1 MDCYRIA
8 MLGGSFVGVV
18 AGLSEGMGELV
29 TQSLILFGE
38 FTVAAKCDVE
48 ALA

>member
-29 TQSLILFGE
+29 AQSLILFGE
-38 FTVAAKCDVE
+38 FTVAAECDVE